1 MDRVETI
8 QAIMPLYVSQAS
20 VSEEE
25 RQERRKNWEANRA
38 REAEDGEA
46 LHASL
51 RGLTPEEGQ
60 AFDVIENAEGITYAL
75 LCAEHGKAA
84 TRYQQT

>member
-1 MDRVETI
+1 
-8 QAIMPLYVSQAS
+8 
-20 VSEEE
+20 
-25 RQERRKNWEANRA
+25 
-38 REAEDGEA
+38 
-46 LHASL
+46 
-51 RGLTPEEGQ
+51 LTPEEGQ